1 MTAFFIAFLTCAFA
15 SLVGREPI
23 LVARLSE
30 RLGQGPGLLALIWVC
45 SALSAATAA
54 WAAQTIAPMLVPAA
68 KQIFVAAALGLAGL
82 DTLLR
87 RQRRLPVEPTRSLG
101 AIGAVLL
108 FGQLTGSASFLILA
122 LTVLTGGP
130 YLPFLGGTL
139 GSAGILTLAWLAG
152 EYWEKRLP
160 LRVFQYVA
168 GGLFLLAGIV
178 VLLLAK
184 GLLA

>member
-1 MTAFFIAFLTCAFA
+1 MTAFFIAFVTCACA

-30 RLGQGPGLLALIWVC
+30 RLGQGPGLLALIWLC

-101 AIGAVLL
+101 AIGAVLF

-122 LTVLTGGP
+122 LTVLTGEP
-130 YLPFLGGTL
+130 LLAFLGGTL
-139 GSAGILTLAWLAG
+139 GSGTVLTLGWLAG
-152 EYWEKRLP
+152 GQWEDKLP
-160 LRVFQYVA
+160 LRAFQYVA
-168 GGLFLLAGIV
+168 GTMLLLAGIV

-184 GLLA
+184 GLLG